1 MLPPQKPA
9 TLQQG
14 GILVSSLG
22 KRSLPWPLQMHWR
35 QPAFRKA
42 HGRPGVQEQTFTA
55 QARRQGCSIQND
67 GQKDPPSLQSS
78 SHLRGTQCI
87 TVLITSW
94 ALGRNTPKEAFLST
108 PHPQCRA
115 GGPEWTPVIMA
126 PAGAQGEREGSWV
139 PAVCLLPQQDKQGSR
154 APTLGTKGRGQ
165 NPPPVSPKTAN
176 MLPQRLS

>member
-1 MLPPQKPA
+1 MASPDALETACILQSPWTSWSPGTDVHSTGPQTRLLYPERRAERPSIPAVFLPP
-9 TLQQG
+9 
-14 GILVSSLG
+14 
-22 KRSLPWPLQMHWR
+22 
-35 QPAFRKA
+35 
-42 HGRPGVQEQTFTA
+42 
-55 QARRQGCSIQND
+55 
-67 GQKDPPSLQSS
+67 
-78 SHLRGTQCI
+78 LRGTQCI